1 MKRTIAAMLLM
12 AAMSLLPMAAG
23 ATNNKVSDGDKI
35 YTVAEQMP
43 SFKGNG
49 AKWISQNLRKPV
61 SRDGVDKQGRVVVKL
76 VIEKDGSVS
85 NPVLVRRLSR
95 PYDREALRVV
105 RSMPKWN
112 PAMNNGKPVRCY
124 FTIPV
129 TFPGK

>member
-1 MKRTIAAMLLM
+1 MKKTIAAMLLM

-35 YTVAEQMP
+35 YTVAERMP
-43 SFKGNG
+43 SFKGNM
-49 AKWISQNLRKPV
+49 AMWINQNLRKPV

-85 NPVLVRRLSR
+85 KVKVERSVAPAL
-95 PYDREALRVV
+95 DKEAVRVV
-105 RSMPKWN
+105 KSMPKWN

>member
-12 AAMSLLPMAAG
+12 AVMSFLPMAAG

-61 SRDGVDKQGRVVVKL
+61 GKVVPSLRPRSSQG
-76 VIEKDGSVS
+76 G
-85 NPVLVRRLSR
+85 
-95 PYDREALRVV
+95 ALD
-105 RSMPKWN
+105 
-112 PAMNNGKPVRCY
+112 A
-124 FTIPV
+124 
-129 TFPGK
+129 

>member
-23 ATNNKVSDGDKI
+23 ATGNPVNDGDEI
-35 YTVAEQMP
+35 LTVAERMP
-43 SFKGNG
+43 SFKGNM
-49 AKWISQNLRKPV
+49 AMWINQNLRKPG

>member
-23 ATNNKVSDGDKI
+23 ATGNQVNDGDEI
-35 YTVAEQMP
+35 LTVAEQMP
-43 SFKGNG
+43 SFKGNM
-49 AKWISQNLRKPV
+49 AMWINQNLRKPV

-76 VIEKDGSVS
+76 VIEKDGSVGKVKVERS
-85 NPVLVRRLSR
+85 VAPAL
-95 PYDREALRVV
+95 DKEAVRVV

-124 FTIPV
+124 FMLPV
-129 TFPGK
+129 NFSAR

>member
-1 MKRTIAAMLLM
+1 MKKTIAAMLLM

-43 SFKGNG
+43 SFKGNM
-49 AKWISQNLRKPV
+49 AMWINQNLRKPV